1 MAQRFEYID
10 KNGVR
15 REIPSMRAKAQVESQ
30 AFAAG
35 VDEAI
40 HGIMASRGINYLD
53 AFEALASE
61 RPEIFREV

>member
-1 MAQRFEYID
+1 MAERYEYID

-35 VDEAI
+35 LDEAI
-40 HGIMASRGINYLD
+40 HVIMKARGINYVD
-53 AFEALASE
+53 AFEALAKE
-61 RPEIFREV
+61 RPEIFQEV